1 MIFQMLSER
10 SMPQALAN
18 ALLAIV
24 AEEDLAAG
32 MRADP
37 PTFEMLRAFQGQL
50 SSPLAAAAVKQM
62 LAQLQSFVTAL

>member
-1 MIFQMLSER
+1 MISQTLSR
-10 SMPQALAN
+10 HCVPQALAN

-24 AEEDLAAG
+24 AEEELAAG
-32 MRADP
+32 IRAHP